1 MLTALA
7 VLGGFGLDLLL
18 ADPAWMPHPVVLM
31 GKIIARLERWLRRL
45 FPDTPAGLLAAGRV
59 LALILPGS
67 GRFLGVFTRG
77 EDVII
82 PWEQIKK
89 IGRDVVLVEYSGQI
103 PERGGRF
110 GFGILPSDDDAEE

>member
-31 GKIIARLERWLRRL
+31 GKVIARLENLLRRL

-59 LALILPGS
+59 LALRRLSALWPIG
-67 GRFLGVFTRG
+67 FTRLWDLQWNCSG
-77 EDVII
+77 A
-82 PWEQIKK
+82 
-89 IGRDVVLVEYSGQI
+89 GRRWLCRAW
-103 PERGGRF
+103 PMRAA
-110 GFGILPSDDDAEE
+110 GFTRL